1 VPCTIGTV
9 PTVGSPE
16 VLQQALIDRV
26 LDGPGVTTSAQR
38 RAAYG
43 TGTEGLPAEAV
54 AVIEKVRK
62 HAYKVTDEDIA
73 ALKAAGLDE
82 ERIFELTI
90 ATALGVSKRRLDA
103 AMKAINEVG
112 P

>member
-1 VPCTIGTV
+1 MR
-9 PTVGSPE
+9 SPE

-26 LDGPGVTTSAQR
+26 LDGPGVASSAER

-43 TGTEGLPAEAV
+43 TGTEGLPAAAA

-73 ALKAAGLDE
+73 ALEAAGLDE

-90 ATALGVSKRRLDA
+90 AAALGVSKRRLDA
-103 AMKAINEVG
+103 AMKAIAEAG
-112 P
+112 R